1 MKNFLIPKIHKFRHF
16 LKIESMGKYN
26 SEKIKVGIFVLV
38 GTILLVAA
46 LYLVG
51 KKQHLF
57 TDNIK
62 LYAVFANVNGL
73 QIGNNVR
80 YSGVDVGTVSDIEM
94 IEEGKIKVEMLVE
107 EETSHFIKKDA
118 TASIASDGL
127 VGSMVVNILPGK
139 DETAKI
145 VKSGDTIR
153 TSKKISIDEML
164 DTLSKTNENAAL
176 LTSDLVKITNK
187 ILDGQG
193 TIGSLLNDTLM
204 IKDIRQSVAKL
215 KTTAAGTSEAI
226 GKVNTIISKINYDQ
240 SAAAVILSDKNSA
253 NQLKNVFSNLE
264 KSSKEINSVTK
275 NLDDYMLDIKSG
287 KGTLNHIAND
297 PVLVKNIDST
307 VISVKQAA
315 EKLNENM
322 EALKHNFLFR
332 GYFKRLEKQKE
343 KEALKK

>member
-1 MKNFLIPKIHKFRHF
+1 
-16 LKIESMGKYN
+16 MGKYN

-80 YSGVDVGTVSDIEM
+80 YSGVDVGTVSNIEM

-204 IKDIRQSVAKL
+204 IKDIRQSVAEL
-215 KTTAAGTSEAI
+215 KTTATGTSEAI

-240 SAAAVILSDKNSA
+240 SAAAVFLSDKNSA
-253 NQLKNVFSNLE
+253 DQIKNVFSNLE
-264 KSSKEINSVTK
+264 KSSKEINLVTK

-307 VISVKQAA
+307 VVSVKQAA

-332 GYFKRLEKQKE
+332 GYFRKLEKQKE